1 MWWSLVTGCARVAKD
16 TSETGSGEPTLV
28 VPPPT
33 DTAPTRRESGAS
45 HSATSTT
52 GGDSGPVGSG
62 FTATVYQDVGG
73 ELRPALGAFDAGGC
87 YVDGSAVPVPQHLA
101 QVAVT
106 AGGQWF
112 AIGDHEFGEVDPVA
126 GTYQELFAGGPH
138 TGATLAGTMSITVE
152 PGTGAVLVA
161 TRAGSGDLLVFDP
174 VTLALNR
181 RGYLDGRD
189 VVAVAALATGQ
200 LAALEQPT
208 SGNAVGRLLVF
219 DPATGAYLG
228 GVALA
233 TSLPQPEPSPS
244 VRDPRRTW
252 QLRETSLGLV
262 AVVRSTTHPPAD
274 TFLLDSSGNVTPLIC
289 P

>member
-1 MWWSLVTGCARVAKD
+1 
-16 TSETGSGEPTLV
+16 
-28 VPPPT
+28 
-33 DTAPTRRESGAS
+33 
-45 HSATSTT
+45 
-52 GGDSGPVGSG
+52 
-62 FTATVYQDVGG
+62 
-73 ELRPALGAFDAGGC
+73 
-87 YVDGSAVPVPQHLA
+87 
-101 QVAVT
+101 
-106 AGGQWF
+106 
-112 AIGDHEFGEVDPVA
+112 
-126 GTYQELFAGGPH
+126 
-138 TGATLAGTMSITVE
+138 
-152 PGTGAVLVA
+152 
-161 TRAGSGDLLVFDP
+161 VFDP